1 MPNILYKIDNQ
12 YPYFT
17 KNEKKIA
24 QFILNYPHKVV
35 NMTSQEIANQ
45 LETSSTSI
53 IRLSKKVTPGGF
65 NELKTRLS
73 KFLPKEVTQYNVELV
88 DNESTISLKNKLHSR
103 SKATLSNANETI
115 NVAIIDEICDLIKNS
130 ETIFIYGYGASFVV
144 ATDLYQ
150 KLSRIGLNIQL
161 VHETHIFTTMLAT
174 RNSNDCV
181 IFISNNGTQSEM
193 QSIAKVIADYHIPI
207 ATISSTS
214 DNPVAKQSNI
224 VLTYGQTD
232 ENEMRMGATTSLF
245 AQMFTIDIL
254 YYRYIALNY
263 QSSLDFITQSKI
275 ALDNYRKHLSNIDF
289 KH

>member
-1 MPNILYKIDNQ
+1 
-12 YPYFT
+12 
-17 KNEKKIA
+17 
-24 QFILNYPHKVV
+24 
-35 NMTSQEIANQ
+35 
-45 LETSSTSI
+45 
-53 IRLSKKVTPGGF
+53 
-65 NELKTRLS
+65 
-73 KFLPKEVTQYNVELV
+73 
-88 DNESTISLKNKLHSR
+88 
-103 SKATLSNANETI
+103 
-115 NVAIIDEICDLIKNS
+115 
-130 ETIFIYGYGASFVV
+130 
-144 ATDLYQ
+144 
-150 KLSRIGLNIQL
+150 
-161 VHETHIFTTMLAT
+161 MLAT

-275 ALDNYRKHLSNIDF
+275 ALDNYRKHLEYRF
-289 KH
+289 